1 MPICLS
7 LDVLLREGKSPS
19 KQTSG
24 SLIQHT
30 SLPAPQLNCRVAAPP
45 SISPV
50 LCPKAASPWALVTGA
65 LWFPLPSGNGAKGRF
80 LCRRYFSL
88 EGLAWEV
95 VIPPCSQTGG
105 HR

>member
-24 SLIQHT
+24 SLIQPT
-30 SLPAPQLNCRVAAPP
+30 SLPAPQLNWRVAAPP

-50 LCPKAASPWALVTGA
+50 LCPKAASPWALVTCA
-65 LWFPLPSGNGAKGRF
+65 LWFPLPAEMEQRVDSSAGGT
-80 LCRRYFSL
+80 SL
-88 EGLAWEV
+88 W
-95 VIPPCSQTGG
+95 
-105 HR
+105 RD

>member
-7 LDVLLREGKSPS
+7 LDVLLREGKSLS

-65 LWFPLPSGNGAKGRF
+65 LWFPLPVEMEQRVDSSAGGT
-80 LCRRYFSL
+80 SL
-88 EGLAWEV
+88 W
-95 VIPPCSQTGG
+95 
-105 HR
+105 RD